1 MVAEALWRSGLAE
14 WFFEVG
20 NPEKIEVEKIYKL
33 KKLELAGYGQQQVV
47 VNLLFLTGTHVFL
60 NVTAKIYIRLCCEI
74 TKFAHC

>member
-14 WFFEVG
+14 WIYQVG
-20 NPEKIEVEKIYKL
+20 NSENIEVENL
-33 KKLELAGYGQQQVV
+33 QVEETGTGWLWAAAGGCWLV
-47 VNLLFLTGTHVFL
+47 LTGTHVFL